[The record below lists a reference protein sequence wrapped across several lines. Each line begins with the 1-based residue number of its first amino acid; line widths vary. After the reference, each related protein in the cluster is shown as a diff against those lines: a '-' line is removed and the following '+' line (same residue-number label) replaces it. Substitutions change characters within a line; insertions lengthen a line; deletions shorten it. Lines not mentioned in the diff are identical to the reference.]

1 MTGAAA
7 ASVLV
12 SMLSGAFSP
21 AHLDVMTG
29 DNVAWTNTSTKTHN
43 IKFETEGFDS
53 GRVPPRTGANHV
65 FPVAGVYPYVCTI
78 HDGMTGVIG
87 VYPLLLEGPT
97 KRVRRGTS
105 IAFHVRAP
113 EHAGEVRIEADT
125 GSGFQPVAV
134 AGPGTGGGGH
144 EGHEEPGMVHANL
157 VASETAVYRAAFAG
171 GSSNEL
177 RIEVTD
183 APDLAARVRR
193 GRKGRA
199 VVTASARPSTPG
211 ARVVLQLKLRERFG
225 WWPVARARL
234 DEHSQAHFKLR
245 RDQRGVPARVVL
257 VGPDWA
263 TVLSESRVLK
273 LPRR

>member
-21 AHLDVMTG
+21 AHLEVMTG

-43 IKFETEGFDS
+43 IQFDTEGFNS
-53 GRVPPRTGANHV
+53 GRVEPREGANHV
-65 FPVAGVYPYVCTI
+65 FPVAGVYPYYCTI
-78 HDGMTGVIG
+78 HNGMTGVIG
-87 VYPLLLEGPT
+87 VYPLVLEGPT

-105 IAFHVRAP
+105 VAFHVRAP
-113 EHAGEVRIEADT
+113 EGAGEVRIEADT
-125 GSGFQPVAV
+125 GSGFATVAV
-134 AGPGTGGGGH
+134 AGPAAGGGH
-144 EGHEEPGMVHANL
+144 EGHEDPGMVHANV
-157 VASETAVYRAAFAG
+157 VATASATYRASFSG

-183 APDLAARVRR
+183 APDITASFKR
-193 GRKGRA
+193 GRRPAVNVRA
-199 VVTASARPSTPG
+199 NPSTPG

-234 DEHSQAHFKLR
+234 DKRSQAHFKLR
-245 RDQRGVPARVVL
+245 RDQRAVPARVVL

-263 TVLSESRVLK
+263 TVLNESRVLK
-273 LPRR
+273 LRH

>member
-21 AHLDVMTG
+21 AQLDVMTG

-43 IKFETEGFDS
+43 ISFETEGFNS
-53 GRVPPRTGANHV
+53 GRVEPRGGTH
-65 FPVAGVYPYVCTI
+65 
-78 HDGMTGVIG
+78 HVIG
-87 VYPLLLEGPT
+87 VYPLVLEGPT
-97 KRVRRGTS
+97 NRVRRGTS

-113 EHAGEVRIEADT
+113 EGAGEVRIEADT
-125 GSGFQPVAV
+125 GSGFSPVAV
-134 AGPGTGGGGH
+134 AGPGAGGGH
-144 EGHEEPGMVHANL
+144 EGHEEPGMLHANV
-157 VASETAVYRAAFAG
+157 VAAETAVYRAAFSG
-171 GSSNEL
+171 GTSNEL

-183 APDLAARVRR
+183 APDIKAALKRKRHARVVNV
-193 GRKGRA
+193 KA
-199 VVTASARPSTPG
+199 TPSTPG
-211 ARVVLQLKLRERFG
+211 ARVVLQLNLRERFG
-225 WWPVARARL
+225 WWPVAR
-234 DEHSQAHFKLR
+234 
-245 RDQRGVPARVVL
+245 VPARVVL

>member
-29 DNVAWTNTSTKTHN
+29 DNVAWTNTSIKTHN

-53 GRVPPRTGANHV
+53 GRVEPREGAHHV
-65 FPVAGVYPYVCTI
+65 FPVAGVYPYICTI
-78 HDGMTGVIG
+78 HNGMTGEIG
-87 VYPLLLEGPT
+87 VYPLVLEGSA

-113 EHAGEVRIEADT
+113 DGAGEVRIEADS
-125 GSGFQPVAV
+125 GSGFQQVAV
-134 AGPGTGGGGH
+134 AGPAEGGAH
-144 EGHEEPGMVHANL
+144 EGHEEPGTVHANV
-157 VASETAVYRAAFAG
+157 VASETAVYRAAFSG
-171 GSSNEL
+171 GTSNEL

-193 GRKGRA
+193 GRAGRA
-199 VVTASARPSTPG
+199 VVTASANPSTPG

-234 DEHSQAHFKLR
+234 DKRSRASFSV
-245 RDQRGVPARVVL
+245 RGHGGAPARVVL

-263 TVLSESRVLK
+263 TSLSESRVLK
-273 LPRR
+273 LPH

>member
-7 ASVLV
+7 ASILV

-21 AHLDVMTG
+21 AQLDVMTG

-43 IKFETEGFDS
+43 IQFDTEGFNS
-53 GRVPPRTGANHV
+53 GRVEPRGGANHV
-65 FPVAGVYPYVCTI
+65 FPVAGVYPYYCTI
-78 HDGMTGVIG
+78 HNGMTGVIG
-87 VYPLLLEGPT
+87 VYPLVLEGPA

-113 EHAGEVRIEADT
+113 EGAGEVRIEADS

-134 AGPGTGGGGH
+134 AGPAAGGGH
-144 EGHEEPGMVHANL
+144 EGHEEPGMVHANV
-157 VASETAVYRAAFAG
+157 VASETATYRAVFAG

-177 RIEVTD
+177 RVEVTD
-183 APDLAARVRR
+183 APDITAALKR
-193 GRKGRA
+193 GRHPAINVRA
-199 VVTASARPSTPG
+199 NPTTPG

-234 DEHSQAHFKLR
+234 DKRSQARFRLR
-245 RDQRGVPARVVL
+245 SDQRGVPARVVL
-257 VGPDWA
+257 VAPDWA
-263 TVLSESRVLK
+263 TVLNESRVLK
-273 LPRR
+273 LPH